1 MILTSFIL
9 WLLFNACMGY
19 IEGAYWHFRNAVVLS
34 KHYKTPYATT
44 LNLHSILFVVRV
56 LFAIALQ
63 NTSIYFITALILS
76 QPYFHLGMMYLHRN
90 KLDSRVYPLRFK
102 DCNKVELHE
111 SSKIDLFLY
120 NIGLKQITYRLRLIC
135 LIIAGLIIVVALFH
149 LSTT

>member
-1 MILTSFIL
+1 
-9 WLLFNACMGY
+9 MGY

-34 KHYKTPYATT
+34 NHYKTPYATT
-44 LNLHSILFVVRV
+44 LNLHSALFVVRV

-63 NTSIYFITALILS
+63 NYSIYFITALILS

-111 SSKIDLFLY
+111 SSKLDLFLY
-120 NIGLKQITYRLRLIC
+120 NIGLKQISYNVRLM
-135 LIIAGLIIVVALFH
+135 GLLVAILLVASVSFH